1 MAATCTEFGC
11 ETAGESPA
19 SLHEPVMVREVLA
32 AATRREGGVFVDA
45 TVNGGGHAS
54 FLLPELPAD
63 NAYVGLDL
71 DAAALE
77 RARRRLASYGARV
90 TLFPVSFRTL
100 GKVLE
105 EYAGRVTNVLF
116 DLGLSSDQL
125 ADESRGFSFASAGP
139 LNMRFDG
146 DVSALTAAEVVNTF
160 DETRLADLLYEWG
173 EERRSRP
180 IARAIVRWRQE
191 APLRTAAELAEVV
204 SRAVGRRRGRLHP
217 ATRTFLA
224 LRAFVN
230 DEYAALAEAL
240 PAAAA
245 LLAAGGRLLVIAYH
259 SFEDRLVKRYF
270 RESSASGALHVL
282 TRKPQ
287 RPTPDEVRRN
297 PRSRSARLRAA
308 EKL

>member
-1 MAATCTEFGC
+1 MAAV
-11 ETAGESPA
+11 A
-19 SLHEPVMVREVLA
+19 
-32 AATRREGGVFVDA
+32 RREGGVFVDA
-45 TVNGGGHAS
+45 TVDGGGHAAQ
-54 FLLPELPAD
+54 LLSELPAD

-90 TLFPVSFRTL
+90 TLLPASFRAL
-100 GKVLE
+100 GEVLS

-125 ADESRGFSFASAGP
+125 ADASRGFSFTSPGP

-146 DVSALTAAEVVNTF
+146 DESELTAAEVVNTF
-160 DETRLADLLYEWG
+160 DEKRLADLLYEWG

-180 IARAIVRWRQE
+180 IARAIVRRRQE
-191 APLRTAAELAEVV
+191 APLRTADELAEVV

-240 PAAAA
+240 PAAEE

-259 SFEDRLVKRYF
+259 SFEDRLVKRFF
-270 RESSASGALHVL
+270 REAAARGALRIL
-282 TRKPQ
+282 TPKPQ
-287 RPTPDEVRRN
+287 RPTAEEVRRN
-297 PRSRSARLRAA
+297 PRCRSARLRAA